1 MCLIHFNSIIQPFSL
16 ALTFWK
22 NGETLKLFSMV
33 FSGTYAPLT
42 SCFPHHIWALVDQ
55 MLRSMDPND
64 PRSHLEESM
73 KPWFLIWRELLW
85 TQDFLWDAYFSCFF
99 PQDVAM
105 WHVWGDPF
113 LGHLWWK
120 WLDELRF
127 STASGAPWQHLMP
140 FGSFRNR
147 ITGSQKNTTKSAEAP
162 MLSQG
167 LERCTSWFL
176 SLDFPKKTA
185 ELRDIPWCLA
195 EF

>member
-55 MLRSMDPND
+55 MLRSMDP
-64 PRSHLEESM
+64 RSHLEESM

-99 PQDVAM
+99 HKMSQCGTFEVTLFSAISGGNDWMNYGSVLRLG
-105 WHVWGDPF
+105 HRGSISCLSDPF
-113 LGHLWWK
+113 GIGSPDHKKTPRSRPKRRCWAKAWRGV
-120 WLDELRF
+120 LRDF
-127 STASGAPWQHLMP
+127 CPL
-140 FGSFRNR
+140 
-147 ITGSQKNTTKSAEAP
+147 ISQ
-162 MLSQG
+162 
-167 LERCTSWFL
+167 
-176 SLDFPKKTA
+176 KKTA